1 MKSLLIICDLSHC
14 SHRIP
19 GLSEELVKNGWEV
32 HVISPAMS
40 NRQRRFIGID
50 PLKSWS
56 LHETKNFKMTY
67 DRFSHIGNT
76 FQWLYRVYVEKKTRA
91 FNGRLYARPRL
102 STIEEIPDFAIEE
115 HSRWIPIA
123 FNRARKLMDE
133 NNVDIVMSS
142 SSPFSSH
149 LVAREVS
156 KVYGIPWV
164 ADYRDLWSLNHA
176 RLGEPNPL
184 QEKFESHLLDSA
196 SAATT
201 VTAGLA
207 SELKSLFPGPISV
220 VHNAF
225 NSMTT
230 TWKTTFSLP
239 LVISYTGSIYEG
251 FQNYGT
257 ILKVL
262 EQINKDNVY
271 ATITFVGPSIH
282 FISDYYKS
290 QRRDVPS
297 FVNLMNAVDRD
308 LAHKI
313 QRDADLLLVLNWD
326 DPNQKGVE
334 STKLFEYLG
343 AGVPILST
351 GGFGGDAIERILKET
366 STGFYAHD
374 ELETYNYIERILQ
387 DLKQG
392 YIRNNVAVGKY
403 SIKNQAIVLREA
415 LERII

>member
-1 MKSLLIICDLSHC
+1 
-14 SHRIP
+14 
-19 GLSEELVKNGWEV
+19 
-32 HVISPAMS
+32 
-40 NRQRRFIGID
+40 
-50 PLKSWS
+50 
-56 LHETKNFKMTY
+56 
-67 DRFSHIGNT
+67 
-76 FQWLYRVYVEKKTRA
+76 
-91 FNGRLYARPRL
+91 
-102 STIEEIPDFAIEE
+102 
-115 HSRWIPIA
+115 
-123 FNRARKLMDE
+123 
-133 NNVDIVMSS
+133 MSS